1 MKDDNGYIV
10 VETIGTFVPFIL
22 LVISILSLVNI
33 VAVQARIHYAL
44 TQTANTISMYSYV
57 LELTG
62 LANDLTNISD
72 KAERTA
78 DSVNKFK
85 SSIDS
90 VFTGFE
96 AFSDIEGTVERGE
109 AAINEITG
117 IVEDPKA
124 ALQGIMNYGLGE
136 LRDKAFEQLA
146 RPLVGRYLSNG
157 DKTGDEYLRQAGV
170 VKTSKSGIKGS
181 EVTGLGALEFYQ
193 IGNLGSGNSV
203 LIDSKGNIK
212 LVVEYE
218 IMYTFGGLKLP
229 FKPTLRITQTVITK
243 AWLNGSGK
251 GYE

>member
-1 MKDDNGYIV
+1 MKDENGYIV

-33 VAVQARIHYAL
+33 VALQARVHYAL

-62 LANDLTNISD
+62 LANDLTSISD

-78 DSVNKFK
+78 DSINKFK
-85 SSIDS
+85 GGIDT
-90 VFTGFE
+90 VFAGVE
-96 AFSDIEGTVERGE
+96 AFSDIEGSLGRGE
-109 AAINEITG
+109 AAVNEFNV

-124 ALQGIMNYGLGE
+124 ALQGLMNYGLGE

-146 RPLVGRYLSNG
+146 RPLVGRFLSNG
-157 DKTGDEYLRQAGV
+157 NMTGDEYLRRAGV
-170 VKTSKSGIKGS
+170 VKSGTGGIGGS
-181 EVTGLGALEFYQ
+181 EVAGLEALEFYQ
-193 IGNLGSGNSV
+193 AGNYGAGNSV

-218 IMYTFGGLKLP
+218 VSYTFGGLKLP
-229 FKPTLRITQTVITK
+229 FKPTLRITQSVITK